1 MMCLKSFL
9 SASLLIMATSAH
21 AHVRVLPLEAQT
33 GARQTYTMK
42 VPTEGKV
49 ATTSVELE
57 IPLGLSVISIA
68 NPAEIKKVNAQ
79 ISVITWKVEI
89 PPGESQAFDFV
100 AQNPNIDQEIV
111 WRAHQ
116 HYADGT
122 SRDWVDQPHTK
133 NPASVTTLST
143 TPQRTAH

>member
-100 AQNPNIDQEIV
+100 AQKCKRETQF
-111 WRAHQ
+111 
-116 HYADGT
+116 
-122 SRDWVDQPHTK
+122 
-133 NPASVTTLST
+133 LC
-143 TPQRTAH
+143 